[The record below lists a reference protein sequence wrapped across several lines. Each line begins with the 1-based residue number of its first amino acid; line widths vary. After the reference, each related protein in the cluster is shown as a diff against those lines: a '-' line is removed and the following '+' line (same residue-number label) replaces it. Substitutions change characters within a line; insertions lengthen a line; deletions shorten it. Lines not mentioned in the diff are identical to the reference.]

1 MKTYKIKGMN
11 CYVSIDQES
20 VDDFNIDSDLSGF
33 VADYEY
39 VARYFLAQSEL
50 LGHNEPF
57 EIEEVT
63 AINHEVGV
71 LFEK

>member
-1 MKTYKIKGMN
+1 MRTFKIKGMN

-20 VDDFNIDSDLSGF
+20 VDDFNIDSELSGF

-50 LGHNEPF
+50 LGHKEHFN
-57 EIEEVT
+57 IEEVKP
-63 AINHEVGV
+63 IEYESCVIFN
-71 LFEK
+71 K

>member
-1 MKTYKIKGMN
+1 MRTFKIKEMN

-50 LGHNEPF
+50 LGLNEPF

-63 AINHEVGV
+63 AIEHEANV
-71 LFEK
+71 LFEM